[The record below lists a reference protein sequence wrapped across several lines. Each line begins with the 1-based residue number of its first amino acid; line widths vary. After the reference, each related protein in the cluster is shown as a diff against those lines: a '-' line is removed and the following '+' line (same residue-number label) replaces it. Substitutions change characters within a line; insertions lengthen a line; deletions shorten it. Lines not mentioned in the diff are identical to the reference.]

1 MLTKVSNQ
9 ESFNSIRRPFSIY
22 NIVILINIEA
32 EDLGTLSLREMYVLV
47 LNLKSGLVP
56 NVIVVKTNFRELLKP
71 ALGVVNLFDPILSFG
86 VSSL

>member
-32 EDLGTLSLREMYVLV
+32 EDLGTLSLRDVC
-47 LNLKSGLVP
+47 
-56 NVIVVKTNFRELLKP
+56 
-71 ALGVVNLFDPILSFG
+71 
-86 VSSL
+86 VSLES